1 MDNRTSD
8 LNEDSAAV
16 SNENAPSGATAKIVY
31 ILYLIGLVFGL
42 TALIGVIM
50 AHVNKDKAGNTD
62 WLNSHYQFQIR
73 TFWYGLIYLSV
84 GLVFSVLLIGYLILL
99 WWVIWLI
106 IRMVKGMSALDD
118 RRAMRSP
125 TAFFGFGD

>member
-1 MDNRTSD
+1 MDNQIAE
-8 LNEDSAAV
+8 LNEEYS
-16 SNENAPSGATAKIVY
+16 SNENTPSGSTARIVY
-31 ILYLIGLVFGL
+31 ILYLVGLVFGL

-50 AHVNKDKAGNTD
+50 AHVNKDKPENPD

-73 TFWYGLIYLSV
+73 TFWYGVIYLMV
-84 GLVFSVLLIGYLILL
+84 GVILSLFLIGYLILL

-106 IRMVKGMSALDD
+106 IRMVKGFSALDA
-118 RRAMRSP
+118 RKPMPSP